1 MNVESVKFIQQA
13 GKVETALKSGFL
25 KTDADLLLDE
35 GMAECL
41 KIRKEV
47 ARRFVCE
54 WCAVVSLY
62 VKLLCCHL
70 ASQRSSAVIRRKSV
84 YLEDFLCRECVYLSV
99 SCQRHVRQ

>member
-1 MNVESVKFIQQA
+1 M
-13 GKVETALKSGFL
+13 ETALKSGFL

-54 WCAVVSLY
+54 WFAGVSLY
-62 VKLLCCHL
+62 AKLSCCHL
-70 ASQRSSAVIRRKSV
+70 A
-84 YLEDFLCRECVYLSV
+84 
-99 SCQRHVRQ
+99 